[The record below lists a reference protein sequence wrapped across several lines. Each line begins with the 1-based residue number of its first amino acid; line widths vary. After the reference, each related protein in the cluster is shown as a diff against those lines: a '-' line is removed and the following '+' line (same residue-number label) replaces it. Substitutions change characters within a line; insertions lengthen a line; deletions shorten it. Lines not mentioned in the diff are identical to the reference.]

1 MAGQSGAIGR
11 VTQAIRE
18 IVRRAS
24 QHWQGV
30 QPSVPLDFARR
41 LGRRV
46 QAAPDWALLG
56 GLWLVGVLLDRLWFG
71 WDHSA
76 PAWDQAEYLT
86 AALTY
91 GRALQ
96 EPQWFSGAW
105 WVDFW
110 RLSPKV
116 PPLVAIATVP
126 FLWLFGPSADA
137 ATLLNSA
144 CSLVLLGSV
153 YVLGGRWFD
162 RATGLWAATL
172 CLWLPGLWRV
182 RLDYLTDFPLVTVV
196 TAVLAALVLWAT
208 GDRLGT
214 WGARKSSWTMAIA
227 LGCLLGLGLLVK
239 QPVVFFV
246 AVPLLAVLGWDLWRS
261 RWEHFAQGLV
271 ALGVATAIAGPWYR
285 TNWLFILS
293 GGKRATIDSA
303 LAEGDPSLGSID
315 AWIYYLKLVPQH
327 VSWPILG
334 MAIAGGCLWLVRY
347 QRELAWPSM
356 ARLRPVGAE
365 QPINAS
371 TSPQRGWAWLA
382 LVWVGAYLLCSLL
395 VNKDWRYGLPYWP
408 VGAIALARG
417 WLMWRSAVRW
427 GALAVTVAL
436 TLLSWL
442 PMSAV
447 WVAPLVPGPARV
459 VQLGPALPHAQV
471 VQAVID
477 RAPWVRSTVGVLPST
492 AELNQH
498 NLNFF
503 GAARNFQVYGRQVGT
518 DPQAIAQ
525 DARSL
530 DWYLLKT
537 GDQGSMRG
545 RRRREAQAATTQAIR
560 TSPDLTMV
568 DRWPLPDGSE
578 WQLFQ
583 RRQPSVQGTSS
594 AEPATDLRLTA
605 TLPERVPPGQIVPVD
620 YLWQGTG
627 EALNGAI
634 ALLTWQ
640 REPTPDRPS
649 GRTGWIDDRAVGR
662 GRVMIPRDRAATALR
677 VLDHSA
683 MVLPPDLA
691 PGRYRLWASLI
702 PPAAATTDR
711 VSLTPVPTTATVIV
725 DSAAPVPAAPEL
737 DGVAQ
742 LRLLGLQLRS
752 GRAGLDALFATIG
765 RINQYDP
772 NQAYVQQAEV
782 ALRYRLAQQPDR
794 LGWRYALALANTL
807 DQNITGAIGNFEA
820 IVRQE
825 PANPW
830 AHAYLAVVNLYDF
843 RTSAAWPAIQR
854 AIELSPRTP
863 EFHYLKAVA
872 HLQQWEP
879 GRAIA
884 EARIAQSLEAAIGK
898 PQDR

>member
-1 MAGQSGAIGR
+1 M
-11 VTQAIRE
+11 TQAIQR
-18 IVRRAS
+18 IIRRAS
-24 QHWQGV
+24 QQWPGV
-30 QPSVPLDFARR
+30 QQSAPLDFGRR
-41 LGRRV
+41 LWRRA
-46 QAAPDWALLG
+46 QAGPDWAVLG

-71 WDHSA
+71 LDHSA

-96 EPQWFSGAW
+96 DPHWFSGAW

-137 ATLLNSA
+137 ATLLNA
-144 CSLVLLGSV
+144 VCSLGVLGSV
-153 YVLGGRWFD
+153 YVLGRWLFD
-162 RATGLWAATL
+162 RPTGLWAAAL

-182 RLDYLTDFPLVTVV
+182 RLDYLTDFPLVTVATAAV
-196 TAVLAALVLWAT
+196 TVLVLWAT
-208 GDRLGT
+208 GYRVGT
-214 WGARKSSWTMAIA
+214 WSARRSGWTMAIA
-227 LGCLLGLGLLVK
+227 LGLMLGAGLLVK

-246 AVPLLAVLGWDLWRS
+246 AVPMLAVLGRDLWRS
-261 RWEHFAQGLV
+261 RWESFFQGLV
-271 ALGVATAIAGPWYR
+271 AVGIAKAIAWPWYR

-293 GGKRATIDSA
+293 GGKRATINSA
-303 LAEGDPSLGSID
+303 VAEGDPALGSID

-327 VSWPILG
+327 LSWPILG
-334 MAIAGGCLWLVRY
+334 VAIAGGCLWLVRY
-347 QRELAWPSM
+347 QRELAWPS
-356 ARLRPVGAE
+356 ADFLRAKLERSEPQPAGVAGAT
-365 QPINAS
+365 PR
-371 TSPQRGWAWLA
+371 RGWAWLL

-395 VNKDWRYGLPYWP
+395 INKDWRYVLPYWP

-417 WLMWRSAVRW
+417 WLIWRSAVRW
-427 GALAVTVAL
+427 GALAVTVVV

-442 PMSAV
+442 PVSAA

-459 VQLGPALPHAQV
+459 VQWGPPLPHAQV

-477 RAPWVRSTVGVLPST
+477 RAPGVRSTVGVLPST

-503 GAARNFQVYGRQVGT
+503 GAARDFQVYGRQVGT

-537 GDQGSMRG
+537 GEQGSMRG
-545 RRRREAQAATTQAIR
+545 RGRRAAQAATTQAIR
-560 TSPDLTMV
+560 TSPDLTLA
-568 DRWPLPDGSE
+568 DRWDLPDGSE

-583 RRQPSVQGTSS
+583 RRQPSVQVAIAADPG
-594 AEPATDLRLTA
+594 AGLRLTA
-605 TLPERVPPGQIVPVD
+605 TLPERLPPGQPAPVD

-627 EALNGAI
+627 EQLQGAI

-640 REPTPDRPS
+640 REPTPDRPP

-662 GRVMIPRDRAATALR
+662 GRVMISPDQTAAALR
-677 VLDHSA
+677 VRDRSA

-702 PPAAATTDR
+702 PAAGATTDR
-711 VSLTPVPTTATVIV
+711 ISPIPIPTTATVRV
-725 DSAAPVPAAPEL
+725 DPAAPPQPAPEL

-742 LRLLGLQLRS
+742 LRLLGLPLRS

-772 NQAYVQQAEV
+772 TQSYVQQAEV
-782 ALRYRLAQQPDR
+782 ALRHRLAQQPDR
-794 LGWRYALALANTL
+794 LGWRYALALANVL
-807 DQNITGAIGNFEA
+807 NQNTTDAIGNFEA

-825 PANPW
+825 PTNPW
-830 AHAYLAVVNLYDF
+830 AHAYLAVVNLYEF
-843 RTSAAWPAIQR
+843 HPAAAWPAIER
-854 AIELSPRTP
+854 AIALSPRTP

-872 HLQQWEP
+872 HLQRWEP

-884 EARIAQSLEAAIGK
+884 EARIGQSLEATTGN
-898 PQDR
+898 PPDR